1 MGFKNMRIGVQLG
14 LGFGVILLLLLAVA
28 WTSSERLN
36 RFNSVVENV
45 NESAIPNIITT
56 NRWQVCLLEIARHMR
71 SIVILD
77 SQDKVNAEIA
87 LIKEQRIAR
96 KKYLNQ
102 LEQQNM
108 TKEEQDLLVAVHDAR
123 SGYIIDEDDF
133 LDLAAE
139 GDLAGAKKVLLEKAG
154 PEQEAYISA
163 LDKLMQATVKR
174 TSAQAAETKT
184 SYQNAI
190 TVMLSL
196 SSFGL
201 LIGAVIAFLITKGL
215 VSSLGGEP
223 QYAIKIARI

>member
-1 MGFKNMRIGVQLG
+1 
-14 LGFGVILLLLLAVA
+14 
-28 WTSSERLN
+28 
-36 RFNSVVENV
+36 
-45 NESAIPNIITT
+45 
-56 NRWQVCLLEIARHMR
+56 MR

-174 TSAQAAETKT
+174 SGT
-184 SYQNAI
+184 
-190 TVMLSL
+190 
-196 SSFGL
+196 
-201 LIGAVIAFLITKGL
+201 
-215 VSSLGGEP
+215 
-223 QYAIKIARI
+223 